1 MTMAKQYKWNV
12 YVMAGNTKFYLR
24 KQMTTQ
30 EAIKWLDANCEHKNG
45 NNFMCGH
52 QVFCER
58 K

>member
-1 MTMAKQYKWNV
+1 MARQYKWNV
-12 YVMAGNTKFYLR
+12 YVMAGNMKFYLR